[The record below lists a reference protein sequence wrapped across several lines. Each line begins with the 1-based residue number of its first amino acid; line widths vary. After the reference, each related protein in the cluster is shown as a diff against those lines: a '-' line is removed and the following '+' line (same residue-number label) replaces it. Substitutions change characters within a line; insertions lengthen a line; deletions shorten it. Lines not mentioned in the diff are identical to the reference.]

1 VSRKRKSS
9 PAGSVAAEI
18 PPQCAEPLLVDIKG
32 AARLL
37 SVGPWAVRTLLWG
50 RKLPYIKVGKK
61 FLIDPQDIRTFIAES
76 KRAA

>member
-1 VSRKRKSS
+1 VSRKTSKNNSQI
-9 PAGSVAAEI
+9 ADSV
-18 PPQCAEPLLVDIKG
+18 PQPQPLLVDIKG
-32 AARLL
+32 AATLL

-61 FLIDPQDIRTFIAES
+61 FLIDPHDLRTFIDEN